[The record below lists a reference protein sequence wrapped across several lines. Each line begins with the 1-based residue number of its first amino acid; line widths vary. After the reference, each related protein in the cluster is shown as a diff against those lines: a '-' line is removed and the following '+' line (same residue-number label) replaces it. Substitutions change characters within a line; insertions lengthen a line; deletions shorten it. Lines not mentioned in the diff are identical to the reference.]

1 MNEYAS
7 SPPDISQQSDYI
19 VLQISQE
26 AIQNCDTSEYVTLLH
41 GITDSLQSFEAAFQ
55 RYVFLI
61 SGYDN
66 DQRELYQIP
75 EVVWFKK
82 DLNSKLPFWLYFINT
97 SDKKFFS
104 WMIACLCRAMSL
116 DQDEETIYAD
126 FNADAYNELIETQ
139 FSNIVKL
146 MSGLGMGESIQE
158 KVLKAL
164 STNLASLMIVEN

>member
-1 MNEYAS
+1 MI
-7 SPPDISQQSDYI
+7 PPDIAPQSDYI

-26 AIQNCDTSEYVTLLH
+26 NIKDCNTSEYVTLLH
-41 GITDSLQSFEAAFQ
+41 GATDSLQSFEAAFH

-61 SGYDN
+61 SGYD
-66 DQRELYQIP
+66 DDPRELYQIP
-75 EVVWFKK
+75 EVVSFIK

-97 SDKKFFS
+97 ADKRFFS
-104 WMIACLCRAMSL
+104 WMIACLCQAMSL

-126 FNADAYNELIETQ
+126 FNADAYNDLIEYQ

-158 KVLKAL
+158 KVLNGL
-164 STNLASLMIVEN
+164 SENLAALMVIEN

>member
-82 DLNSKLPFWLYFINT
+82 DLNSKLHFWLYFIIT

-126 FNADAYNELIETQ
+126 FNADVYNDLIEYQ

-146 MSGLGMGESIQE
+146 ISGLGMGEPIQE
-158 KVLKAL
+158 KVLKEL

>member
-1 MNEYAS
+1 MNEFDS
-7 SPPDISQQSDYI
+7 SPPDISQQSDYT

-41 GITDSLQSFEAAFQ
+41 GATGSLQSFEAAFQ

-61 SGYDN
+61 SGYD
-66 DQRELYQIP
+66 DDPRELYQIP
-75 EVVWFKK
+75 EVVSFIK
-82 DLNSKLPFWLYFINT
+82 DLNSKLPFWLYFVNT

-104 WMIACLCRAMSL
+104 WMIACLCQAMSL

-126 FNADAYNELIETQ
+126 FNADAYNDLIEYQ
-139 FSNIVKL
+139 FRNIVKL

-158 KVLKAL
+158 KVLKEL
-164 STNLASLMIVEN
+164 SANLAALMVVEN

>member
-41 GITDSLQSFEAAFQ
+41 GATGSLQSFEAAFQ
-55 RYVFLI
+55 RYVLSV

-75 EVVWFKK
+75 EVVSFIK
-82 DLNSKLPFWLYFINT
+82 DLNSKLPFWLYFVNT
-97 SDKKFFS
+97 ADKRFFS
-104 WMIACLCRAMSL
+104 WMIACLCQAMSL

-146 MSGLGMGESIQE
+146 MSGLVIGESIQE
-158 KVLKAL
+158 KVLNGL
-164 STNLASLMIVEN
+164 SEKLATLIVIEN

>member
-1 MNEYAS
+1 MNEYVS

-55 RYVFLI
+55 RYLFLI
-61 SGYDN
+61 SGYD
-66 DQRELYQIP
+66 DDPRELYQIP
-75 EVVWFKK
+75 EVVSFIK
-82 DLNSKLPFWLYFINT
+82 DLNSKLPFWLYFVNT

-126 FNADAYNELIETQ
+126 FNADAYNDLIEYL

-146 MSGLGMGESIQE
+146 MSGLGIGESIQE
-158 KVLKAL
+158 KVLKEL
-164 STNLASLMIVEN
+164 SNNLAALMVVEN

>member
-1 MNEYAS
+1 MNEFDS
-7 SPPDISQQSDYI
+7 SPPDISQQSDYT

-75 EVVWFKK
+75 EVVSFIK
-82 DLNSKLPFWLYFINT
+82 DLNSKLPFWLYFVNT
-97 SDKKFFS
+97 SDKRFFS
-104 WMIACLCRAMSL
+104 WMIACLCQAMSL
-116 DQDEETIYAD
+116 DQDDETIYAD
-126 FNADAYNELIETQ
+126 FNADAYSVLIETL
-139 FSNIVKL
+139 FNNIVKL
-146 MSGLGMGESIQE
+146 MSRLGMGESIQK
-158 KVLKAL
+158 KVLKEL
-164 STNLASLMIVEN
+164 SANLASLMVVEN